1 MKVKHLKQGEI
12 RAISIGR
19 EAIYEL
25 LRETM
30 MENSAEYFD
39 ILGNTVMFEMRWN
52 SKTEIF
58 TCAVFDRKYPPDDL
72 DFDTLEKHL
81 GLTTET
87 LYQRNRYKTVCIKD
101 MQAEKEELT

>member
-1 MKVKHLKQGEI
+1 MKVKHLNNGEV
-12 RAISIGR
+12 RVISIDK

-52 SKTEIF
+52 SKTDIF
-58 TCAVFDRKYPPDDL
+58 TCAVFDRRYPPDDL
-72 DFDTLEKHL
+72 NFNMLEKHL
-81 GLTTET
+81 GLTTKT
-87 LYQRNRYKTVCIKD
+87 LYQKKRYKTVYIKD
-101 MQAEKEELT
+101 IQEKNEELT